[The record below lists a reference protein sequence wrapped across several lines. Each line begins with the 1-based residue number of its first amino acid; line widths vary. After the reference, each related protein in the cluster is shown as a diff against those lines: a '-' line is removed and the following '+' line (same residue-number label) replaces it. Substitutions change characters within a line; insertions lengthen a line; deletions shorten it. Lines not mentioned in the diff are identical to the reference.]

1 MVGNNLPI
9 VESQFQGS
17 TVFEGVQFF
26 ELGYP
31 VLDEN
36 LVLLMGRVLKICPN
50 LKKLQVLGNN
60 MYLSGRHSHDFM
72 ASFVALVCKFS
83 KVDFQFK
90 VIC

>member
-1 MVGNNLPI
+1 MVDNNSPI

-36 LVLLMGRVLKICPN
+36 LVLLMGRVLKRCPN
-50 LKKLQVLGNN
+50 LKKLQVVGMMDMNCR
-60 MYLSGRHSHDFM
+60 YTHDFVP
-72 ASFVALVCKFS
+72 SFVVLVRKFS
-83 KVDFQFK
+83 KVDFQFEK
-90 VIC
+90 VIY

>member
-1 MVGNNLPI
+1 MGKNSPI

-26 ELGYP
+26 DLGYP

-36 LVLLMGRVLKICPN
+36 LVLLMGRVLKRCPN
-50 LKKLQVLGNN
+50 LKRLQVVGNMN
-60 MYLSGRHSHDFM
+60 MGCGYIHDFM
-72 ASFVALVCKFS
+72 ASFVALVRKFS
-83 KVDFQFK
+83 KVDFQFEK